1 MWTNWVLSD
10 GIKENKQGFQTQKD
24 KVEELSNSYIRQSMR
39 LAMTEKLSEAWAIL
53 RSILKGAR

>member
-1 MWTNWVLSD
+1 MWTNWILSD

-24 KVEELSNSYIRQSMR
+24 KVEELSNSYVRQSMR

-53 RSILKGAR
+53 RSI